1 MSVATYVFIR
11 EWVLTMVCLHVRKYD
26 NEYNFIC
33 VTKDSKTRESITDKE
48 IQALGFWDAYNNVKT
63 IIETKRFGNYCVYN
77 RYKYV
82 LDFFV
87 LHEYGHVSGD
97 DDRFDFVIDLEK
109 HYDLIK
115 NHYLANDYLKKVMV

>member
-1 MSVATYVFIR
+1 
-11 EWVLTMVCLHVRKYD
+11 MVCLHVRKHD
-26 NEYNFIC
+26 SEYNFIR
-33 VTKDSKTRESITDKE
+33 VTKDSKTRKSITNKE

-63 IIETKRFGNYCVYN
+63 IIETKQVRNYRVNN

-87 LHEYGHVSGD
+87 SHEYGHVSGD
-97 DDRFDFVIDLEK
+97 NDRFDFVIDLEK

-115 NHYLANDYLKKVMV
+115 NYYLTNDYLFVFDSKIRNGLSKNE

>member
-1 MSVATYVFIR
+1 M
-11 EWVLTMVCLHVRKYD
+11 RKYD

-33 VTKDSKTRESITDKE
+33 VTKDSQTREIITDKE
-48 IQALGFWDAYNNVKT
+48 IQALGLWDAYNNVKT
-63 IIETKRFGNYCVYN
+63 IIETKQLRNHRANN

-87 LHEYGHVSGD
+87 LHEYEHVSRN

-115 NHYLANDYLKKVMV
+115 NHYLANDYLIKKVMV